1 MEGHTDIFWAML
13 FGAIGGGY
21 LLYAKQQRNL
31 SALVCGLGLVI
42 FPWFV
47 SGAWLTFI
55 IGAVLTAIPWL
66 LR

>member
-13 FGAIGGGY
+13 FGAIGSGY
-21 LLYAKQQRNL
+21 FVYGKKQQHL
-31 SALVCGLGLVI
+31 SALACGIGLVL

-47 SGAWLTFI
+47 SGGWLTFL